1 MLLPSYL
8 ASNLASSTSCVSL
21 SGSIPSYIMTWV
33 TDRQTEKRLKLS
45 GASRPGKKRGGEKI
59 KVVKYFARFSTE
71 FTGRL
76 KKGSVASEQLLLI
89 SWPQE

>member
-21 SGSIPSYIMTWV
+21 SGSIPSFIMTGY
-33 TDRQTEKRLKLS
+33 RQTEKGLKLS

-76 KKGSVASEQLLLI
+76 KKWSVASEQLLLI